1 MKLTIEA
8 TDPIEI
14 ATLAGFLA
22 GVKPSSG
29 FDEYK
34 ASIPTIE
41 ECKEPSPPTEVA
53 QTATKQTATKQ
64 GAGKRGR
71 PKKLTELSSV
81 TATSDAS
88 ADYETHTI
96 VSPADAGVEY
106 EMPNDQTPTIE
117 EVRDATIEEVRDALL
132 PTDPIVVPTIEEVRS
147 TLIKLSDAKGV
158 SVATGLIAEYAESR
172 KAQDVPED
180 KRAELI
186 AKAEKLKA
194 E

>member
-8 TDPIEI
+8 KDPIEI

-29 FDEYK
+29 SNVTVDTTSL
-34 ASIPTIE
+34 ADMPSQA
-41 ECKEPSPPTEVA
+41 SPPTEIA
-53 QTATKQTATKQ
+53 QTTTKQ

-71 PKKLTELSSV
+71 PKKSTELSSV

-88 ADYETHTI
+88 ADYEPPQMTLEDVEPTTEPI

-106 EMPNDQTPTIE
+106 ETTT
-117 EVRDATIEEVRDALL
+117 EVF
-132 PTDPIVVPTIEEVRS
+132 PTIEEVRS
-147 TLIKLSDAKGV
+147 ALIKLSDAKGV
-158 SVATGLIAEYAESR
+158 SVATGLVTEYAESR

>member
-64 GAGKRGR
+64 TATKQGAGKRGR

-106 EMPNDQTPTIE
+106 EMPNDQTP
-117 EVRDATIEEVRDALL
+117 TIEEVRDALL